1 MANFIGK
8 KKKRLSGK
16 NVRKENEKEW
26 GRDNMEEMRGGGEGG
41 GGSGGKVIN
50 FLLKGWLL
58 VWFNSSE
65 SGWFL
70 RGKLWPAKARL
81 LQDSLCHTHKHM
93 YAHTRITS
101 SQTQGTVSA
110 LVERSHLYDWI
121 CIQFLAIL
129 YLYNGFNPRIRLR
142 FHSFIGRHL
151 ALKHSYT
158 AKGKKWTPNHS
169 KICYNGKINLKNIR
183 KHIFTAMHD
192 AVINSKSRGNRLKF
206 FWDML

>member
-1 MANFIGK
+1 MANFIWK
-8 KKKRLSGK
+8 KKKRLRGK

-41 GGSGGKVIN
+41 GGKVIN

-81 LQDSLCHTHKHM
+81 LQDRLCHTHKHM
-93 YAHTRITS
+93 YAHTCITS
-101 SQTQGTVSA
+101 SQTRGTVSA

-121 CIQFLAIL
+121 CILFLAIL
-129 YLYNGFNPRIRLR
+129 YLYNGFKSMHTAQIPLVYWLT
-142 FHSFIGRHL
+142 SSSK
-151 ALKHSYT
+151 ALIYSQG
-158 AKGKKWTPNHS
+158 GKKMNPESFENMLQW
-169 KICYNGKINLKNIR
+169 KNQPQ
-183 KHIFTAMHD
+183 KYTETYFYCT
-192 AVINSKSRGNRLKF
+192 
-206 FWDML
+206 MLL